1 MKKQTAGGRE
11 EVDLY
16 MEKLDHSMKS
26 GIELLRDIIRNAN
39 PKLQER
45 VKWNAPSFYYVKD
58 LCAFHLRPKD
68 YIQIVFVFYD
78 GNMIES
84 PGLLEGAYKDR
95 RLAKF
100 HSMEDIEQKRPAL
113 ERFVNDWVALIDR

>member
-1 MKKQTAGGRE
+1 MKQQLGGKE
-11 EVDLY
+11 EVDAY
-16 MEKLDHSMKS
+16 MAKLEHGMKPE
-26 GIELLRDIIRNAN
+26 IELLRDIIRGAN

-45 VKWNAPSFYYVKD
+45 VKWNSPSFYYQKD
-58 LCAFHLRPKD
+58 LCAFHLRPKE
-68 YIQIVFVFYD
+68 YVQIVFVFYD

-100 HSMEDIEQKRPAL
+100 YSLEDIEQKRPAL
-113 ERFVNDWVALIDR
+113 EQFVNDWVSLIDK